1 MPCQFESRRTELC
14 DNLRNLYTST
24 KSSDVSLGCAW
35 YPAAQRIIRE
45 WSDHYELPVTTVACV
60 ISALS
65 PQCSWERNLII
76 ANDILARRPPSIGGA
91 LHACIRKAE
100 ILRDEHDTSNGTL
113 AYLSTFYRMRRVFPC
128 GPKVANFAENLA
140 GNMHEYVTVDTHGC
154 QAALNNPLATVTL
167 KWTPYRIFADCYT
180 AVACEVG
187 YSPAE
192 FQAIIWYTWKRLY
205 PRIWKQQH
213 RRQWYVVGEY

>member
-14 DNLRNLYTST
+14 DNLRKLYVSAMP
-24 KSSDVSLGCAW
+24 SDVSLGCAW
-35 YPAAQRIIRE
+35 YPAAQRIVRQ
-45 WSDHYELPVTTVACV
+45 WSEHYELSLTTVACV

-76 ANDILARRPPSIGGA
+76 ADDILARRPPSIGGA

-100 ILRDEHDTSNGTL
+100 ILRDDTPLGVYSL
-113 AYLSTFYRMRRVFPC
+113 FAFHRMRRVFPC
-128 GPKVANFAENLA
+128 GPKVANFAENLV

-154 QAALNNPLATVTL
+154 QAVLNNPLSTVTL

-180 AVACEVG
+180 SVARDVG
-187 YSPAE
+187 HSPAE
-192 FQAIIWYTWKRLY
+192 FQAIIWHTWKRLY
-205 PRIWKQQH
+205 PRVWKQQH
-213 RRQWYVVGEY
+213 RRQWHPVGEY